1 LVDLHGGQDAGITS
15 KLPSGLVTCRKA
27 AAVLAGRLQPPLRE
41 ELGRDRE
48 TTARQAAFRYFG
60 PPHDHV

>member
-48 TTARQAAFRYFG
+48 TTARQAAFRT
-60 PPHDHV
+60 